1 MAKSKFE
8 YVKDFEEFD
17 KALPNTYMLV
27 RIDGKG
33 FTKFCDAHKLEKPND
48 IRGIDLMNFAAKAVM
63 EDFQDIFLAYGQS
76 DEYSFCF
83 KKDSTMYQRRKDKIT
98 TCLVSCFT
106 SHYVLNFTK
115 IFEQE
120 QKSVPSF
127 DGRLVCYPS
136 ETNIVDYFRWRQ
148 CDCHIN
154 NLHNTT
160 FWTLVQKGK
169 RTNTQAGKELDGSF
183 SKDKNQILFEFGVNY
198 NQEPEVYK
206 RGSLVLREMCVDQ
219 EKMDKML
226 KLKEEKPDLKI
237 SMPKKKEVL
246 AIKHEDIIKG
256 KFWETYFPEIYD
268 RLEKSVNPNK
278 LDK

>member
-1 MAKSKFE
+1 M
-8 YVKDFEEFD
+8 
-17 KALPNTYMLV
+17 
-27 RIDGKG
+27 
-33 FTKFCDAHKLEKPND
+33 
-48 IRGIDLMNFAAKAVM
+48 
-63 EDFQDIFLAYGQS
+63 
-76 DEYSFCF
+76 
-83 KKDSTMYQRRKDKIT
+83 
-98 TCLVSCFT
+98 
-106 SHYVLNFTK
+106 
-115 IFEQE
+115 
-120 QKSVPSF
+120 
-127 DGRLVCYPS
+127 
-136 ETNIVDYFRWRQ
+136 
-148 CDCHIN
+148 
-154 NLHNTT
+154 HNTT